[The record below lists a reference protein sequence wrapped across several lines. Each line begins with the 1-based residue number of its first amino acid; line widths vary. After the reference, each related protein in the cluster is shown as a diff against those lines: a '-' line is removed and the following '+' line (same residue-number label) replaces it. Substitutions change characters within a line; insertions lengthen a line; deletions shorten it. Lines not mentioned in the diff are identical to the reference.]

1 MLKQTVVLTLLAA
14 SVVVA
19 SACRGTETTATAT
32 GPSADLAGG
41 GALVRDT
48 TIGVTPTSL
57 VAQLS
62 GRSPCPRFQPFQAFT
77 NVTIRTGDTSGFT
90 LTSIDMRFFDR
101 SGLSGPTVTLPAP
114 VPTRQFGTELIH
126 ARSVRSFPL
135 EFGFGCG
142 TSRFG
147 TIVIVVNG
155 RDDNGRRRSEELRA
169 TVQ

>member
-1 MLKQTVVLTLLAA
+1 MRKQTVVLSLLAA
-14 SVVVA
+14 FVMT
-19 SACRGTETTATAT
+19 SACRGTEATVTAT
-32 GPSADLAGG
+32 GPSSDLSGG

-48 TIGVTPTSL
+48 TIGLTPTSIA
-57 VAQLS
+57 AQLS
-62 GRSPCPRFQPFQAFT
+62 GRAPCPQFHPFQAFT
-77 NVTIRTGDTSGFT
+77 NLTIRTGDEFGFR
-90 LTSIDMRFFDR
+90 LTSIDMRFVDR
-101 SGLSGPTVTLPAP
+101 SGLFGPSVTLPAP
-114 VPTRQFGTELIH
+114 VLTRQFGTELIN

-135 EFGFGCG
+135 DFGFGCG